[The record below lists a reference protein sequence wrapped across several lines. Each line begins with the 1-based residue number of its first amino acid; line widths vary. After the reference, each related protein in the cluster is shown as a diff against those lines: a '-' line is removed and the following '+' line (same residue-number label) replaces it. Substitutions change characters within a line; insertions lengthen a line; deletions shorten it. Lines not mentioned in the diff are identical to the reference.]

1 MKYFPLKTVLLCLM
15 LPPLLYAV
23 LLSQFEKYLT
33 PVYQQK
39 IENHIIG
46 DSESLLNGTVRIRDA
61 VGNNIHSFLANDP
74 FVKWFG
80 PDFDIM
86 VTTREGDV
94 LYPSFGEIDPYMTE
108 DEWDSVTISHQNY
121 SIMNQGFSVKVIT
134 RLRHGTVGSNLVL
147 ILLIFIPLAI
157 VLVFYRKG
165 SAKALKEDNETG
177 RRITELV
184 EDRQAYEQIFKDLE
198 KEKRNLFEN
207 IKYLR
212 SANLEDKKK
221 ASIAEEDM
229 FEEIV
234 SLEQKL
240 QENIDRQQ
248 EKESEIDEL
257 KEKLKKNE
265 RRKSSGPKRK
275 TFDFSGKRF
284 AALYKNL
291 DMNRRA
297 LTGFL
302 ELKDDMQI
310 KAEEIIHQ
318 LDADMTKVIVKRKV
332 FAGKKNKSPSFEVLF
347 GYNGRLYFRKT
358 DNNRCEVLVVGTKNS
373 QTKDM
378 EYLHNL

>member
-1 MKYFPLKTVLLCLM
+1 M
-15 LPPLLYAV
+15 
-23 LLSQFEKYLT
+23 LSQFEKYLT

-46 DSESLLNGTVRIRDA
+46 DSESLLNGTVRLRDA

-86 VTTREGDV
+86 VSTRAGEV
-94 LYPSFGEIDPYMTE
+94 LYPSFGEIDPYMAE
-108 DEWDSVTISHQNY
+108 DEWDSIKVAHQNY
-121 SIMNQGFSVKVIT
+121 SIMSQGFTVKVIT
-134 RLRHGTVGSNLVL
+134 RLKHGTLGTNLVL
-147 ILLIFIPLAI
+147 TLLVMISLA
-157 VLVFYRKG
+157 VFLLVYRKG
-165 SAKALKEDNETG
+165 SAKALKDDRETG
-177 RRITELV
+177 RRITELE
-184 EDRQAYEQIFKDLE
+184 EDRKSYEQIFKGLE

-207 IKYLR
+207 IKFLR
-212 SANLEDKKK
+212 HANEEDKKK
-221 ASIAEEDM
+221 ASITEEDM

-234 SLEQKL
+234 ALEQKL
-240 QENIDRQQ
+240 QENVKHQQ
-248 EKESEIDEL
+248 EKEKEIDEL

-265 RRKSSGPKRK
+265 RRKGNGSKRK
-275 TFDFSGKRF
+275 SFDFSGKRF
-284 AALYKNL
+284 AAVYKNL

-302 ELKDDMQI
+302 ELSDDMQI

-318 LDADMTKVIVKRKV
+318 LDADPAKVIVKRKV
-332 FAGKKNKSPSFEVLF
+332 FAGKKSRSPSLEVLF